1 MLITRNNI
9 FANTN
14 YNIWV
19 GDFNTEDI
27 QAPENWWGTDDPTET
42 FFDARREPGIGTV
55 LYEPSLTEPL
65 DIPIVDQRVR

>member
-1 MLITRNNI
+1 LMIRNNNI
-9 FANTN
+9 FENRD

-27 QAPENWWGTDDPTET
+27 QAPENWWGTDDPAET

-55 LYEPSLTEPL
+55 LYEPVLAKPL
-65 DIPIVDQRVR
+65 DILFNDREQ